1 MMDLALPAPSA
12 PRRQIGIS
20 TAASMLLHGGLL
32 VAVALMVP
40 RPALVV
46 SPPRPVSVD
55 IVTDADV
62 AALEKPAPP
71 QQSIAYAPA
80 PLTPAPLTPAPLA
93 TPPTDAPAPSGAATS
108 RSSTHVATHF
118 FAGAILREPAMR
130 KLRATFDTIAPDEKL
145 VQLCNIEGIEQVRR
159 AEPGLDPDTIVPYA
173 MADMISAGLR
183 LTAPGAALRSRRRWY
198 RLNFSC
204 DIAPTR
210 DGVVAYTFSLGPEIP
225 PSDWDAHDLSAA
237 DAEE

>member
-1 MMDLALPAPSA
+1 MIDLALPAPLA

-40 RPALVV
+40 RPELVV
-46 SPPRPVSVD
+46 PPPRPVSVD
-55 IVTDADV
+55 IVTEADV
-62 AALEKPAPP
+62 AALEAPAAPP
-71 QQSIAYAPA
+71 QPIADTPA
-80 PLTPAPLTPAPLA
+80 AYTPTPLT
-93 TPPTDAPAPSGAATS
+93 TPPTDAPVPSAAAAPNSN
-108 RSSTHVATHF
+108 THVATHF

-130 KLRATFDTIAPDEKL
+130 KLRATFDTIAPDEQM

-173 MADMISAGLR
+173 MADMISAGLT

-198 RLNFSC
+198 RLNFTC

-210 DGVVAYTFSLGPEIP
+210 DGVVAYTFSLGGEIP
-225 PSDWDAHDLSAA
+225 QSDWDAHDLNAA

>member
-1 MMDLALPAPSA
+1 MMDLAFPVPSA

-40 RPALVV
+40 RPTVV
-46 SPPRPVSVD
+46 VPPRPVSVE
-55 IVTDADV
+55 IVTEAEV
-62 AALEKPAPP
+62 AALETPAPP
-71 QQSIAYAPA
+71 PQPIAEAPA
-80 PLTPAPLTPAPLA
+80 PLTPTPLTTL
-93 TPPTDAPAPSGAATS
+93 PTDSAAPAATTPNS
-108 RSSTHVATHF
+108 RTHVATHF

-130 KLRATFDTIAPDEKL
+130 KLRATFDTIAPDEQL

-173 MADMISAGLR
+173 MADMLSAGLT

-198 RLNFSC
+198 RLNFTC

-210 DGVVAYTFSLGPEIP
+210 DGVVAYSFSLGAEIP
-225 PSDWDAHDLSAA
+225 RSDWDAHDLNAA

>member
-1 MMDLALPAPSA
+1 MDLALPAPSA

-46 SPPRPVSVD
+46 SAPRPVSVD

-62 AALEKPAPP
+62 AALETPAPP
-71 QQSIAYAPA
+71 PQPIADA
-80 PLTPAPLTPAPLA
+80 PAPLA
-93 TPPTDAPAPSGAATS
+93 TPPTDAPAPSGAAAS
-108 RSSTHVATHF
+108 NSSAHVATHF

-130 KLRATFDTIAPDEKL
+130 KLRATFDTIAPDEQM

-183 LTAPGAALRSRRRWY
+183 ITAPGAALRSRRRWY

-225 PSDWDAHDLSAA
+225 PSDWDAHDLNAA
-237 DAEE
+237 DADE

>member
-1 MMDLALPAPSA
+1 MMDLPLPAPSA

-20 TAASMLLHGGLL
+20 TAASMLMHGGLL

-62 AALEKPAPP
+62 AALEAPAPP
-71 QQSIAYAPA
+71 QQPIAYA
-80 PLTPAPLTPAPLA
+80 PAPLA
-93 TPPTDAPAPSGAATS
+93 TPPTDAPAPSGAAAS
-108 RSSTHVATHF
+108 NSSTHVATHF

-130 KLRATFDTIAPDEKL
+130 KLRATFDTIAPDEQM

-183 LTAPGAALRSRRRWY
+183 ITAPGAALRSRRRWY

-225 PSDWDAHDLSAA
+225 PSDWDAHDLNAA
-237 DAEE
+237 DADE

>member
-55 IVTDADV
+55 IVTEADV
-62 AALEKPAPP
+62 AALEA
-71 QQSIAYAPA
+71 A
-80 PLTPAPLTPAPLA
+80 APLA
-93 TPPTDAPAPSGAATS
+93 TPPTDAPAPSGAAVPN
-108 RSSTHVATHF
+108 SSTHVATNF

-183 LTAPGAALRSRRRWY
+183 ITAPGAALRSRRRWY
-198 RLNFSC
+198 RLSFTC

-210 DGVVAYTFSLGPEIP
+210 DGVVAYTFSLGAEIP
-225 PSDWDAHDLSAA
+225 QSDWDAHDLNAA
-237 DAEE
+237 DADE

>member
-40 RPALVV
+40 RPALVLP
-46 SPPRPVSVD
+46 PPRPVSVD
-55 IVTDADV
+55 IVTEAEV
-62 AALEKPAPP
+62 AALETPAPP
-71 QQSIAYAPA
+71 QQPNAV
-80 PLTPAPLTPAPLA
+80 TPAPLTATPLA
-93 TPPTDAPAPSGAATS
+93 TLPADSAAPAAATPN
-108 RSSTHVATHF
+108 SSTHVAMHF
-118 FAGAILREPAMR
+118 FASAILREPAMR
-130 KLRATFDTIAPDEKL
+130 KLRATFDTIAPDEQM

-159 AEPGLDPDTIVPYA
+159 AEPELDPDTIVPYA
-173 MADMISAGLR
+173 MADMISAGLT

-210 DGVVAYTFSLGPEIP
+210 DGVVAYTFSLGAEIP
-225 PSDWDAHDLSAA
+225 RSDWDAHDLNAA

>member
-1 MMDLALPAPSA
+1 MDLALPAPSA

-32 VAVALMVP
+32 LAVALMVP

-46 SPPRPVSVD
+46 SPPQPVSVD
-55 IVTDADV
+55 IVTEADV
-62 AALEKPAPP
+62 AALEA
-71 QQSIAYAPA
+71 A
-80 PLTPAPLTPAPLA
+80 APLA
-93 TPPTDAPAPSGAATS
+93 TPPTDAPAPSGAAAS
-108 RSSTHVATHF
+108 RSNTHVATHF

-173 MADMISAGLR
+173 MADMISAGLT

-198 RLNFSC
+198 RLSFTC

-225 PSDWDAHDLSAA
+225 QSDWDAHDLNAA
-237 DAEE
+237 DADE